1 MLKFPKIEGPMA
13 QAIRAELLTQV
24 PPSALAKG
32 DADRAFQ
39 AAVDAVNAAFETAA
53 ASLERLSGDGQSDM
67 VTRSM
72 AMIMFM
78 QLMEAQVGAAKDAVH
93 RVLARLAV
101 EQLFATTILRAE
113 AARSTSH

>member
-53 ASLERLSGDGQSDM
+53 ASLERLSGDGRSDM

-78 QLMEAQVGAAKDAVH
+78 QLMEAQVGAAKSALLN
-93 RVLARLAV
+93 VLARMAV
-101 EQLFATTILRAE
+101 EDLVVNSILRAE